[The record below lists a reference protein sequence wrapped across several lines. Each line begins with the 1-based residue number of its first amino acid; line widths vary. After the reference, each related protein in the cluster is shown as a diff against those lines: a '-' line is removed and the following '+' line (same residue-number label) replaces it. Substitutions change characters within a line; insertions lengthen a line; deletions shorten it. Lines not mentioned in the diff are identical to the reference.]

1 MMLGERMKLIRESI
15 GLSQK
20 LFGDQLGIPQTT
32 YANYE
37 SNKAKVPDEIKQS
50 LASGFNINLHWLI
63 TGDGPMHYQ
72 MNGIVAEVQETM
84 ETGYSPVPVRTGM
97 LVSPSGRIE
106 TIEVGR
112 GEILVPILSQ
122 RLSAGPGQEWLPSDF
137 TSERLPLLSRFIK
150 PYKCEDV
157 FAAPVSGDSM
167 TGVQLFDGD
176 IVFFVR
182 GETTGDGIYVI
193 AVDGEVYVKR
203 VEVDPFDR
211 KLIIKSENDR
221 YQPRIVE
228 PDRVVMMG
236 KVIGWLH
243 HHPY

>member
-1 MMLGERMKLIRESI
+1 MLGERMKLIRESI

-63 TGDGPMHYQ
+63 TGDGPMHYKESKEV
-72 MNGIVAEVQETM
+72 VADVVEES
-84 ETGYSPVPVRTGM
+84 EAGYSPVPLRTGR
-97 LVSPSGRIE
+97 LISQSGRIE
-106 TIEVGR
+106 AIEVGR
-112 GEILVPILSQ
+112 GELLLPILNQ
-122 RLSAGPGQEWLPSDF
+122 RLSAGPGQEWLVSDF
-137 TSERLPLLSRFIK
+137 SDERLPILSRFIK
-150 PYKCEDV
+150 PYKKEDV

-182 GETTGDGIYVI
+182 GETQGDGIYVI

>member
-1 MMLGERMKLIRESI
+1 MLGERMKLIRESI

-50 LASGFNINLHWLI
+50 LASGFGINLHWLI
-63 TGDGPMHYQ
+63 TGDGPMHYNQ
-72 MNGIVAEVQETM
+72 TESIVAVSEETS

-97 LVSPSGRIE
+97 LVNQSGRIE
-106 TIEVGR
+106 TMAVGK
-112 GEILVPILSQ
+112 GEILVPILNQ
-122 RLSAGPGQEWLPSDF
+122 RLSAGGGQEWIASDF
-137 TSERLPLLSRFIK
+137 SDERLPLLSRFIK
-150 PYKCEDV
+150 PYKKEDV
-157 FAAPVSGDSM
+157 FAAPVRGDSM
-167 TGVQLFDGD
+167 TGIQLFDGD

-182 GETTGDGIYVI
+182 GETDGDGIYVI
-193 AVDGEVYVKR
+193 SVDGEVYVKR
-203 VEVDPFDR
+203 VEIDPFDR
-211 KLIIKSENDR
+211 KLVIKSENER
-221 YQPRIVE
+221 YKPRIVE
-228 PDRVVMMG
+228 PDRVVMLG

>member
-1 MMLGERMKLIRESI
+1 MSTIGSRLREIRLLDGSSQRVFGEK
-15 GLSQK
+15 
-20 LFGDQLGIPQTT
+20 FDIPQTT
-32 YANYE
+32 YAKYE
-37 SNKAKVPDEIKQS
+37 IDKAGIPDTFKQQ
-50 LASGFNINLHWLI
+50 LARTGINLHWLI

-112 GEILVPILSQ
+112 GEILVPILNQ

-176 IVFFVR
+176 VVFFVR

>member
-1 MMLGERMKLIRESI
+1 MIKDRLKQARNSLRM
-15 GLSQK
+15 SQSK
-20 LFGDQLGIPQTT
+20 FAAICGIPQTT
-32 YANYE
+32 YSKYE
-37 SNKAKVPDEIKQS
+37 NGGSIPEPIMVALAKF
-50 LASGFNINLHWLI
+50 GFNLHWLI
-63 TGDGPMHYQ
+63 TGEGPMYHNQ
-72 MNGIVAEVQETM
+72 SQGIVAEVQETM

-112 GEILVPILSQ
+112 GEILVPILNQ

-137 TSERLPLLSRFIK
+137 TDERLPLLSRFIK
-150 PYKCEDV
+150 PYKREDV

-176 IVFFVR
+176 VVFFVR

-203 VEVDPFDR
+203 VEIDPFDR
-211 KLIIKSENDR
+211 KLVIKSENER